1 MTNLHRAFAVTALLV
16 VLAPALRAQTQETI
30 RPEIGKPLQAAA
42 EMMKAGH
49 YKEALAKVKEADAV
63 GNRTPY
69 ENFILDR
76 MRGSAAAGAGDDELV
91 VSSFESV
98 LSSDRLQSSERL
110 PIMEALASA
119 AYKAKN
125 YPKAI
130 EWVQRYFKEGGTSEQ
145 MANLQASAH
154 YLSGDYAGVVHDMQA
169 RVHAV
174 ESSVPVVDETTLKML
189 AASYAKLGDDAGYL
203 DTLEKLLVHH
213 PKKEYWADALARV
226 RNKPGFSDRLELDMY
241 RLRMATGTLD
251 SADQYVEMAQ
261 MALQAGLP
269 AEAKRV
275 VEAGYAADKLGSG
288 GEAERHKRLRDLAS
302 RQAAEDEKALGAEV
316 VGRNAESLVATGQ
329 ALVSAGQVDK
339 GIDLIEHGI
348 AKGGLKH
355 PEEARLHLGQAYLKA
370 GQKAK
375 AIDAFKAVS
384 GPNGLDDVSKLWGIL
399 AAHT

>member
-1 MTNLHRAFAVTALLV
+1 MLAVTMLLA

-30 RPEIGKPLQAAA
+30 RPEIGKPLQAAQ

-49 YKEALAKVKEADAV
+49 YKEALAKVREADAV

-76 MRGSAAAGAGDDELV
+76 MKGTAAAGAGDDELAAQ
-91 VSSFESV
+91 SFESV
-98 LSSDRLQSSERL
+98 LASDRLQSAERL
-110 PIMEALASA
+110 PILEALASA
-119 AYKAKN
+119 SYKAKN
-125 YPKAI
+125 YPKAV

-154 YLSGDYAGVVHDMQA
+154 YLNGDYAGVVHDMQA

-174 ESSVPVVDETTLKML
+174 ESSVPVVDETTLRML

-203 DTLEKLLVHH
+203 DTLQKLLIHH
-213 PKKEYWADALARV
+213 PKKEYWVDALARV
-226 RNKPGFSDRLELDMY
+226 QNKPGFSDRLELDMY
-241 RLRMATGTLD
+241 RLRMAAGTLD

-261 MALQAGLP
+261 MALQAGFP

-275 VEAGYAADKLGSG
+275 VDAGYAAGKLGSG
-288 GEAERHKRLRDLAS
+288 AEAERHKRLRDLAS
-302 RQAAEDEKALGAEV
+302 KQATEDEKALGAEV

-329 ALVSAGQVDK
+329 ALVSVGQVDK
-339 GIDLIEHGI
+339 GIDLIERGI

-370 GQKAK
+370 GQKAR
-375 AIDAFKAVS
+375 AIDAFKTIS
-384 GPNGLDDVSKLWGIL
+384 GPDGLDDVSKLWGIL
-399 AAHT
+399 AVHT